1 MKLLQINST
10 LNWGSTGRIAEEIG
24 QTVIAKGW
32 KSYIAYGRYC
42 NESASQP
49 IRIGKDKDVY
59 NHVLQSRLFDNHG
72 LASQDVTRHFVKQ
85 IKELDPDIIHIHNV
99 HGYYLNYRIL
109 FDFLL
114 KADIPVVWT
123 LHDCWAFTGHCVY
136 YSFAGCQRWRTLC
149 HDCPQKKEYP
159 NSWLI
164 DSSEQNYRDKLHSFT
179 SLKNLVL
186 VPVSEWLADEV
197 RQSFLKN
204 YPIRVIHNGIDTD
217 VFTPMHVNKSKL
229 GLDDKFVVLGVA
241 SVWSPRKGLADFI
254 KLRKKLSDNYLIVLI
269 GLNEKQ
275 IKSLPKG
282 ILGIRRTNSVQELAM
297 YYSVADVYVNTSVEE
312 TFGLTTTEALSCG
325 TPTIVYNA
333 TACPETVTTETGFV
347 VEQGDLVDMV
357 NKIDWIK
364 QQGKAVYTEVCRN
377 RAVELYDK
385 KNRYSEYLKLYEE
398 LLN

>member
-49 IRIGKDKDVY
+49 IRIGEDKDVY

-159 NSWLI
+159 SSWLI